1 MSAAPTVVSVWEPR
15 GTFGTL
21 KQVCSRCGVTNFST
35 GPRKHADA
43 EWERFSARH
52 AACEGL
58 SEFVPKGPVEAPKRT
73 EMANAEDAPA
83 GANESGEAFALTNAV
98 PAPPRPSAG
107 QPSGARA
114 AGAPTQA
121 PPICNANC
129 CRPAAANKL
138 LCATHYRMLPQ
149 SLQERLARS
158 FVPEALEHVQRG
170 DWMGKRD
177 VLAYVVN
184 ALDALCFIARAEQRV
199 DAAHMYARVLANTR
213 KELRRMS
220 STLPEHPDDRASGQR
235 TWRELTAYEA
245 GSPRHADVRERARL
259 ERSESGT
266 SMPVRPPTVAPP
278 RQDGAPLGSGASVHD
293 HMTPRQ
299 RAAQAAFA
307 PKGDGDDP

>member
-1 MSAAPTVVSVWEPR
+1 MNSAATVVSVWEPR

-43 EWERFSARH
+43 EGERFSARH

-58 SEFVPKGPVEAPKRT
+58 SEFVPKGPVAAPNRT
-73 EMANAEDAPA
+73 EMSTADDVPA
-83 GANESGEAFALTNAV
+83 GANVSGEAFVLTNAV
-98 PAPPRPSAG
+98 PEPPRPSAG

-114 AGAPTQA
+114 AGAPSQA
-121 PPICNANC
+121 PLICNANC

-158 FVPEALEHVQRG
+158 FVPEAVEHIQRG

-177 VLAYVVN
+177 VMAFMVN

-259 ERSESGT
+259 ERSEAGPAT
-266 SMPVRPPTVAPP
+266 PGIPPGAPTP
-278 RQDGAPLGSGASVHD
+278 RTEGAPLGSGASAHD

-299 RAAQAAFA
+299 RAAMAAFA
-307 PKGDGDDP
+307 PSRDGDE